1 MEEVKAQLSQSE
13 RVNEAVQTALKA
25 SVRDLQKDLSEKSRN
40 LSRKS
45 KELEDARST
54 HTAQIAATERK
65 HHEDLTQAQRRA
77 AAAERFAQDL
87 EAAGFAG
94 DLRTQ
99 TSIEQLKEKYA
110 AAMSHLESK
119 LRSESDAVK
128 NLSFKI
134 RYCTFI
140 DRSAQ

>member
-1 MEEVKAQLSQSE
+1 MSQSE
-13 RVNEAVQTALKA
+13 RVNEAAQSALKA
-25 SVRDLQKDLSEKSRN
+25 SVRDLQKELSEKGRS
-40 LSRKS
+40 LVRKC
-45 KELEDARST
+45 KDIEEARSA
-54 HTAQIAATERK
+54 HAAQLSLLERK
-65 HHEDLTQAQRRA
+65 HQDEGSVLQRRA
-77 AAAERFAQDL
+77 TEAERFAQDL

-128 NLSFKI
+128 HLTFKI
-134 RYCTFI
+134 R
-140 DRSAQ
+140 SAS